1 MSVAHKWSPIED
13 GGTIDLSLEEL
24 PPLIEVWKE
33 QSSVLAETDAIRTFN
48 ERLNREWAIETGFI
62 ERVYAIDRGTTQI
75 LIEKGIEASLIPRE
89 GSGRDPDQI
98 AAILQ
103 DHLDALDGMF
113 AFIKGERDVSV
124 GYIKELHGA
133 LLRHIDTHT
142 VKDSSG
148 RFFEVPLLKGV
159 YKTLPNSPTRPDGT
173 IHDYCPPEHVAS
185 EMDRL
190 MEIHRKHV
198 EAKLPMAIQAAWL
211 HHAFTQIHPFTDG
224 NGRVARTLAS
234 LVFVKGGAFP
244 LVIRR
249 EDHVRYIEALEQAD
263 AGNLSPLVRLF
274 VAAERRVCLQALQ
287 ALPWPGA
294 RTDSTAPATP
304 EEAISAIR
312 ETLVRKRE
320 VIPRPW
326 EAATTL
332 RANLILHAQGRINGV
347 NQALQSELQGSPRF
361 RTTLRGL
368 AAAQEAAGAVREVAS
383 QLGIETTSE
392 STEGVALELHPGP
405 CNIVL
410 AMLVAGKDF
419 RGVIVGVLGFIGPDK
434 KAVLAADDI
443 FQLNYK
449 DTQNSVTSRFNR
461 WLDVGLTRA
470 LELWR
475 ERL

>member
-249 EDHVRYIEALEQAD
+249 EDHVRYIEALSA
-263 AGNLSPLVRLF
+263 
-274 VAAERRVCLQALQ
+274 VAIAVSSASGSVGFGRTHRR
-287 ALPWPGA
+287 
-294 RTDSTAPATP
+294 
-304 EEAISAIR
+304 
-312 ETLVRKRE
+312 
-320 VIPRPW
+320 
-326 EAATTL
+326 
-332 RANLILHAQGRINGV
+332 
-347 NQALQSELQGSPRF
+347 
-361 RTTLRGL
+361 
-368 AAAQEAAGAVREVAS
+368 
-383 QLGIETTSE
+383 
-392 STEGVALELHPGP
+392 
-405 CNIVL
+405 
-410 AMLVAGKDF
+410 
-419 RGVIVGVLGFIGPDK
+419 
-434 KAVLAADDI
+434 
-443 FQLNYK
+443 
-449 DTQNSVTSRFNR
+449 
-461 WLDVGLTRA
+461 
-470 LELWR
+470 
-475 ERL
+475 